1 MFFCCDVGLPI
12 SSQRTRRILEKSFQS
27 ALKKHHTAIYTKYG
41 LVYVTLDHGKDV
53 LASSIIAGREN
64 YEPYV
69 DPDDLYDAGTMRQ
82 LTMTHPLI
90 THPLMTHD
98 TPFDDLYDAGIV
110 IVQITHPSSHT
121 LS

>member
-1 MFFCCDVGLPI
+1 MFCCDVGLPI

-53 LASSIIAGREN
+53 LASSITAGREN

-69 DPDDLYDAGTMRQ
+69 DPDDLYDAGTAYSDIADYD
-82 LTMTHPLI
+82 TPF
-90 THPLMTHD
+90 HD
-98 TPFDDLYDAGIV
+98 TPSNDE
-110 IVQITHPSSHT
+110 
-121 LS
+121 